1 MRKELVEVRFHP
13 IRKNLA
19 LAPMEV
25 FYARPRS
32 GESAMR
38 TAERVLS
45 RRYRVRDYLIMD
57 AETLSGGM

>member
-1 MRKELVEVRFHP
+1 MRRNLVEIQYHP

-25 FYARPRS
+25 FHARARS
-32 GESAMR
+32 GETAMR
-38 TAERVLS
+38 TAERVLA

-57 AETLSGGM
+57 AETLSAWI